1 MHGRYIVLL
10 ACSVINKDRSV
21 MNLAD
26 KRFFAFASFY
36 ANVFL
41 ASIYTTLQP
50 SFSFLASLLMVP
62 STNIDNISGAALF
75 EPYQYCLKKKMRTPF
90 CFRMN

>member
-1 MHGRYIVLL
+1 MHDRYIVLL
-10 ACSVINKDRSV
+10 ACSVINKDDRSV

-41 ASIYTTLQP
+41 VSIYILLCNQA
-50 SFSFLASLLMVP
+50 FL
-62 STNIDNISGAALF
+62 F
-75 EPYQYCLKKKMRTPF
+75 
-90 CFRMN
+90 

>member
-41 ASIYTTLQP
+41 ASIYTILQP
-50 SFSFLASLLMVP
+50 SFSFLAS
-62 STNIDNISGAALF
+62 
-75 EPYQYCLKKKMRTPF
+75 
-90 CFRMN
+90 